1 MLNQIENDN
10 TILIVIAKYGL
21 LSPEGIM
28 LEGVLL

>member
-28 LEGVLL
+28 LY